1 MICTEIP
8 MYVILRALNLRLC
21 SCKYLNNEYM
31 NINIYVYV
39 YYRNHMI

>member
-21 SCKYLNNEYM
+21 SYKYLNEYM